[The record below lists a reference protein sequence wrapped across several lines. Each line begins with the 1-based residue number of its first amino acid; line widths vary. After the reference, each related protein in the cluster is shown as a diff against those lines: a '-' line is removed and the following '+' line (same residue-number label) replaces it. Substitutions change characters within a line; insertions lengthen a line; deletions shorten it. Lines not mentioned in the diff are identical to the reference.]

1 MAINQF
7 NDKQQY
13 YKKKYLKYKSKY
25 LALKQLEGGM
35 LDIKIPNPL
44 SGLREKIKENEENDK
59 ILNNAKSVF
68 ITKDI
73 KTYLANTYIKLL
85 NKL

>member
-1 MAINQF
+1 MTNNNII
-7 NDKQQY
+7 
-13 YKKKYLKYKSKY
+13 KKKYLKYKSKY

-68 ITKDI
+68 ITEDI